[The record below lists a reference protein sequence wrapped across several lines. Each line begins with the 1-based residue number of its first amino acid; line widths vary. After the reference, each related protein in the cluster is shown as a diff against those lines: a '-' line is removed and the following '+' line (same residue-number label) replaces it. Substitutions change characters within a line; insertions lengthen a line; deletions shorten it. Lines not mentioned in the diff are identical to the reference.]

1 MIGKITKNIVCYI
14 TKGNHFT
21 KEQSEEMEYTLKVLL
36 YEIIKIIF
44 EVLLFYIIGYSEEVI
59 MIILVM

>member
-44 EVLLFYIIGYSEEVI
+44 EVLLF
-59 MIILVM
+59 